1 MKLKLS
7 LCLVSAAMLM
17 ISCSRPGIV
26 ANSTVTIQSPLKSV
40 SIASYSD
47 TYSFSTVSDP
57 RFLQICF
64 DTVLVVQQTV
74 HTEGDW
80 HFKAFST
87 VTSDSL
93 GSFFHNG
100 RGPGEMY
107 SPHME
112 KTHSGDN
119 CLGIVENGTGTLS
132 VVDIKASLQSDFNPV
147 HRETGT
153 LPSGVISSA
162 SLGDS
167 SDFLV
172 RLEGETLHYDA
183 VSKDGRTTMTFN
195 PFRKV
200 NAQKSITQLSSIL
213 MSNEK
218 CAIVAEVMLFL
229 PQINFYDVASGKIK
243 TTAVDKAAFDW
254 RPVMENMIG
263 PETVQYYQYAAYS
276 PDYIFAV
283 YCKATLAGRMSGNAH
298 TAIHVFNWEG
308 DFLYDFKVNESLS
321 DITYDAQSKILYAIN
336 RADSRIIRYELSEYL

>member
-26 ANSTVTIQSPLKSV
+26 ANSKVTIQSPLKSV

-47 TYSFSTVSDP
+47 TSSFSTVSDP

-74 HTEGDW
+74 HTEDDW

-93 GSFFHNG
+93 GSFFLNG

-200 NAQKSITQLSSIL
+200 NAQKWGSGVRCGNQKSSRRFLCTRLS
-213 MSNEK
+213 
-218 CAIVAEVMLFL
+218 A
-229 PQINFYDVASGKIK
+229 
-243 TTAVDKAAFDW
+243 
-254 RPVMENMIG
+254 
-263 PETVQYYQYAAYS
+263 
-276 PDYIFAV
+276 IFA
-283 YCKATLAGRMSGNAH
+283 A
-298 TAIHVFNWEG
+298 
-308 DFLYDFKVNESLS
+308 
-321 DITYDAQSKILYAIN
+321 
-336 RADSRIIRYELSEYL
+336 